1 MKDNANAIDLPT
13 VEKLNVILRIFVAD
27 YLELDWRVW
36 EDQAKINDP
45 ITYDHKEL
53 WFLFILSWS
62 SVYFYLVKS

>member
-36 EDQAKINDP
+36 EDQAKIND
-45 ITYDHKEL
+45 TNTNKHKEL

-62 SVYFYLVKS
+62 SVYF